1 MTKLEALKKGVAARQ
16 DMVMKKGDEYQV
28 GWWTDFEYAKSEGWE
43 FVGSVPAMAEAEGL
57 F

>member
-16 DMVMKKGDEYQV
+16 DMVMKKGDEYQA